1 MTPGQTDVGRSPLLE
16 RSAYLFQEHQRK
28 IIHQTSHLFA
38 YLMIVQW
45 VGGVIA
51 ALVITPRTWAGT
63 TSTIHLHVW
72 TALVLGATISSLPI
86 FLAFTRPCHTST
98 RHVIAV
104 AQMLTSALLIHLT
117 GGRIETHFH
126 VFGSLAFLAFY
137 RDWRVFIPATIV
149 VGLDHM
155 VRGLFWP
162 QSVYGVLSATPWRS
176 VEHATWV
183 IFEDIFLILSCR
195 RGLQEMHDIA
205 SHRAQ
210 LENTNRLIE
219 AKVIERTQEL
229 TVAYEALHQAKE
241 AAEAANRAKSAFL
254 ANMSHEIRT
263 PMNGILGMTE
273 LALDTELTAEQQEY
287 LTIVKTSAGSLLN
300 ILNDILDFS
309 KMEAG
314 KFLLDPVPFALR
326 EHLGTT
332 MKTLALRAHQKG
344 LELAYAVHPAVP
356 DRLCGDAGR
365 LRQILVNLVGNAIKF
380 TEQGEVVVDIQPVA
394 TAADVASWDQETIAL
409 RFAVR
414 DTGIGIPPDK
424 QQMILEPFVQ
434 ADGSTTR
441 MYGGTGL
448 GLAIATQLVEL
459 MGGHL
464 WIESEIDRG
473 STFGFTIRFQ
483 VCHAPETAVPAAPM
497 VDVRDL
503 PVLVVDDN
511 ATNRRI
517 LQEMLSRWQ
526 MWPTMVESGRQALA
540 RLEQARE
547 QGEPFAMVLLDAH
560 MPEMDGFTV
569 AMHMQQDP
577 ALAGT
582 TILMLSSADLAGD
595 TARCRE
601 VGIARHLMKPITQAE
616 LWDAIL
622 TALGGAAHTPAA
634 LPTVSP
640 LTEPSADRPLH
651 ILLAEDNRV
660 NQRVALHTLEKQG
673 HTVVVV
679 GDGQAALTALAQA
692 PFDLVLMDIQMPV
705 LDGLAATAAIR
716 AQEQTQGAHVPIIAM
731 TAHAMRGDRER
742 CLAAGMDG
750 YVTKPLK
757 ATDLAAAITQLRPAV
772 SSPKTRVVTP
782 PVDISAALQNVEGD
796 QNLLVDLFEAFQQD
810 CPKQLAELQDAIG
823 AGDAERMAQ
832 VAHSL
837 KGAVGYFGTQ
847 TVNALAYRLETMGH
861 QAELEG
867 ASSVL
872 QQLEQELERL
882 RAFVAETNWAE

>member
-1 MTPGQTDVGRSPLLE
+1 MTPGQTDVGRTPLLE

-72 TALVLGATISSLPI
+72 TALVLGATISSLPV

-98 RHVIAV
+98 RHIIAV

-155 VRGLFWP
+155 VRGIFWP

-176 VEHATWV
+176 VEHAAWV

-205 SHRAQ
+205 NQRAQ
-210 LENTNRLIE
+210 LEDTNQLIE

-356 DRLCGDAGR
+356 DKLYGDAGR

-380 TEQGEVVVDIQPVA
+380 TEQGEVVVDIQPVV
-394 TAADVASWDQETIAL
+394 AAEDVSSLDQEPIAL
-409 RFAVR
+409 CFAVR

-434 ADGSTTR
+434 VDGSTTR

-464 WIESEIDRG
+464 WIESESGCG
-473 STFGFTIRFQ
+473 STFGFTVRLQ
-483 VCHAPETAVPAAPM
+483 VCHAPETIPPAAPM
-497 VDVRDL
+497 GDVRDL

-526 MWPTMVESGRQALA
+526 MRPTTVESGRQALA

-660 NQRVALHTLEKQG
+660 NQRIALHTLEKQG

-731 TAHAMRGDRER
+731 TAHAMCGDRER

-750 YVTKPLK
+750 YVTKCS
-757 ATDLAAAITQLRPAV
+757 V
-772 SSPKTRVVTP
+772 S
-782 PVDISAALQNVEGD
+782 
-796 QNLLVDLFEAFQQD
+796 
-810 CPKQLAELQDAIG
+810 
-823 AGDAERMAQ
+823 
-832 VAHSL
+832 
-837 KGAVGYFGTQ
+837 
-847 TVNALAYRLETMGH
+847 
-861 QAELEG
+861 
-867 ASSVL
+867 
-872 QQLEQELERL
+872 
-882 RAFVAETNWAE
+882 